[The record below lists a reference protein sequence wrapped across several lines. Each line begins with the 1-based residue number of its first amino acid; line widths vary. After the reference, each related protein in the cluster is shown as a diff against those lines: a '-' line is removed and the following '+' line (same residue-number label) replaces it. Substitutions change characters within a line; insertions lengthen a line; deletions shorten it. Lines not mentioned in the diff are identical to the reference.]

1 MSEHIANINIDNEV
15 REMTTENTSLFQHI
29 GKYALY
35 DHLFVVLAEDQGI
48 YFWKHHSSYEGL
60 AVAAVEAGAPLHLNI
75 QEPTEF
81 DVNNYLRHVTRDLN
95 GSDTMPEDWVA

>member
-1 MSEHIANINIDNEV
+1 MSEHIGNLNLGGEV
-15 REMTTENTSLFQHI
+15 HEMTPENTSLFQHI

-75 QEPTEF
+75 QEPSQF
-81 DVNNYLRHVTRDLN
+81 DVNNYMRHVTKDL
-95 GSDTMPEDWVA
+95 STADTFPEDWVA